1 MLIVK
6 RTYIH
11 KTNMSYIATAR
22 AAAYRTFCDTAN
34 KSASSLRFESF
45 ITWLIIANLFALVL
59 ERIPAFYVGYEDSY
73 DLFDRLSIYIFTA
86 EYALRLFAA
95 SGDPRFAGKRFA
107 TLRHALTPF
116 ALIDALVIIPYWL
129 QMLGLI
135 NLDLRVLRALRLLR
149 LLKLLRD
156 IIPAVSAFRRANAG
170 RTARQKVYALMNET
184 PTSGRLHQQVDFI
197 FILFII
203 TSVIAVF
210 LETVPTIYEPLKNE
224 FHYFNLLTIFIF
236 TVEYLLRLYSAPE
249 GTVEDSENSSS
260 RWAWAKRPSSLIDL
274 IAILPF
280 YVQFLIT
287 VDLRFIRVL
296 RVLRI
301 LKLTRYNTAISTF
314 VSVMKRERAAFMSAM
329 FIVVLITILS
339 AAIVY
344 TVEHPVQPDK
354 FDTMVRALYWA
365 VITLASV
372 GYGDI
377 TPVTHIGQAFTMVL
391 SLLGIGI
398 VALPAGILGSAFSD
412 QLHQQREQMI
422 HDIEEALEDGVLS
435 KEEEEKLEQERIRLH
450 IPEKQFALMK
460 SRAMLRHA
468 ADFSI
473 EKVVH
478 TAATDI
484 NRLRETLKALP
495 ADEVFAEI
503 RKLNLPESE
512 QAALRV
518 LLN

>member
-1 MLIVK
+1 
-6 RTYIH
+6 
-11 KTNMSYIATAR
+11 MSYIANTR
-22 AAAYRTFCDTAN
+22 AAAYRTFCDTEN
-34 KSASSLRFESF
+34 KSRSSLRFESF

-59 ERIPAFYVGYEDSY
+59 ERIPTFYDGYEDSY

-116 ALIDALVIIPYWL
+116 ALIDALVIFPYWL

-135 NLDLRVLRALRLLR
+135 NLDLRILRALRLLR

-156 IIPAVSAFRRANAG
+156 IIPAIRSFRRANAG
-170 RTARQKVYALMNET
+170 RTPRQKVYALMNET
-184 PTSGRLHQQVDFI
+184 PTSGRLHEQIDFI
-197 FILFII
+197 LILFII

-210 LETVPTIYEPLKNE
+210 LETVPSIYEPLQNE
-224 FHYFNLLTIFIF
+224 FHYFDLLTIVVF
-236 TVEYLLRLYSAPE
+236 TLEYLLRLYAVAE
-249 GTVEDSENSSS
+249 DGTDNSEAGAS
-260 RWAWAKRPSSLIDL
+260 RWAWVKRPSSLIDL

-280 YVQFLIT
+280 YLQFFIT
-287 VDLRFIRVL
+287 LDLRFIRVL

-301 LKLTRYNTAISTF
+301 LKLTRYNSAISTF

-344 TVEHPVQPDK
+344 TVEHPAQPEK
-354 FDTMVRALYWA
+354 FDSMVRALYWA

-377 TPVTHIGQAFTMVL
+377 SPITHIGQAFTMVL

-435 KEEEEKLEQERIRLH
+435 AEEEEKLEQERIRLH
-450 IPEKQFALMK
+450 ISEKQFALMK
-460 SRAMLRHA
+460 SRAMFRHA
-468 ADFSI
+468 AEFSI

-478 TAATDI
+478 TAAVDI
-484 NRLRETLKALP
+484 SRLREMLKSMP
-495 ADEVFAEI
+495 ADEVFSEI
-503 RKLNLPESE
+503 SKLNLPESE

-518 LLN
+518 LLK